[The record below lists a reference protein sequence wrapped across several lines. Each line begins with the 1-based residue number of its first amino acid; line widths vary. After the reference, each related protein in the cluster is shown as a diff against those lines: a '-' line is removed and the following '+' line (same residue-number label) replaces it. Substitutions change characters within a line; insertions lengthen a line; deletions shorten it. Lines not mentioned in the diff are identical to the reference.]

1 MKKTSQKRTYF
12 KATTLAAAAV
22 AVFGMIS
29 SAYAT
34 NYTLWV
40 NGRSNSKA
48 VEGNYTD
55 FASYWGPATT
65 AGGVN
70 KKAVNWNGYDRISVK
85 NYIVQNALDCYCT
98 GTNWCYIAAHSAGNY
113 QTGYTLAMHGGT
125 TRQVKNAVV
134 TTGATGTKTGS
145 CNNVAGNTT
154 QTGWNIKWVN
164 IAAGAAGGSEL
175 SDVGTWTTSE
185 PLVADLKTSTAR
197 AMYDHNQ
204 TRAKIF
210 NMYTGAKGTAYSF
223 ILPGQDDE
231 AVSYH
236 SSGGV
241 AGAGGTDLCNPSDWL
256 CNDLTLGTL
265 ANEGGSKKWTN
276 HTVKFRDD
284 KEAYN
289 HYASGNWLG
298 VISLVRA
305 DMVLNAK

>member
-1 MKKTSQKRTYF
+1 MNHKSQKRSYF
-12 KATTLAAAAV
+12 KASAIAAAALS
-22 AVFGMIS
+22 VFGMIG
-29 SAYAT
+29 SAYAA

-40 NGRSNSKA
+40 NGRSNQKA

-55 FASYWGPATT
+55 FASYWGPAST
-65 AGGVN
+65 AAGVN

-85 NYIVQNALDCYCT
+85 SYVLQNALDCFCT
-98 GTNWCYIAAHSAGNY
+98 GANWCYLAGHSAGNY
-113 QTGYTLAMHGGT
+113 QIGYTLAQFGGS
-125 TRQVKNAVV
+125 TRSVKNA
-134 TTGATGTKTGS
+134 TPNTAGS
-145 CNNVAGNTT
+145 CTNVSGNTT

-185 PLVADLKTSTAR
+185 PLVADLKTKTAR

-204 TRAKIF
+204 TRGKIF

-223 ILPGQDDE
+223 VLPGQDDE

-236 SSGGV
+236 SSGGI
-241 AGAGGTDLCNPSDWL
+241 AGTGGTDLCNPSDWL
-256 CNDLTLGTL
+256 CNDLTLGTA

-284 KEAYN
+284 KEAYD
-289 HYASGNWLG
+289 HYAKSNWLG

-305 DMVLNAK
+305 DVVLNAK